1 MSLQFFSLSKVCTGR
16 IKNTKHHLPKT
27 TIKPHY
33 TVILSKSQLGLKLNS
48 CIDFKTKVKMFLIN
62 CPNIWISIILI
73 LKKQSKVLLWMQS
86 NVCNEV
92 KDLEFT
98 PKLWIY
104 KKYKNLK
111 SWEWR
116 LFFLNIKIFV
126 HYTLGTIIWQK

>member
-16 IKNTKHHLPKT
+16 IKNTKHHLLKT

-33 TVILSKSQLGLKLNS
+33 TVILSKLGLKLNS

-86 NVCNEV
+86 NVYSEV

-98 PKLWIY
+98 QKLWIY